1 MIKIDITDSMRK
13 TAHTKSK
20 EMGVLYKSI
29 TRGKGNVFGFLGE
42 EIVRKVLGG
51 EDHNTRDYDLVVND
65 KKIDVKTKKTSVT
78 PKSNY
83 ECSVADVTRKQDCD
97 YFAFVR
103 VLNDQSVGWF
113 LGLKERDEYYN
124 EAVYLTKGE
133 HDPSNNY
140 FVKANC
146 YNLPISSLDQ
156 TVDGIT
162 DDSKL
167 VWVA

>member
-1 MIKIDITDSMRK
+1 MIEINITDAMRK
-13 TAHTKSK
+13 SSHKKAK

-29 TRGKGNVFGFLGE
+29 THGKGNVFGFLGE

-51 EDHNTRDYDLVVND
+51 EEHNTRDYDLVVNN
-65 KKIDVKTKKTSVT
+65 KTIDVKTKKTSVT
-78 PKSNY
+78 PKTNY
-83 ECSVADVTRKQDCD
+83 ECSVADVTRKQNCD

-113 LGLKERDEYYN
+113 LGLKERDEYFN

-140 FVKANC
+140 FVKADC
-146 YNLPISSLDQ
+146 YNLPISALDLN
-156 TVDGIT
+156 VNGIT
-162 DDSKL
+162 DDGSKIK
-167 VWVA
+167 V

>member
-51 EDHNTRDYDLVVND
+51 EDHNTRDYDLLVNN

-97 YFAFVR
+97 YFAFNGFTW
-103 VLNDQSVGWF
+103 VLLDTGNTTSI
-113 LGLKERDEYYN
+113 KE
-124 EAVYLTKGE
+124 
-133 HDPSNNY
+133 
-140 FVKANC
+140 
-146 YNLPISSLDQ
+146 ISHN
-156 TVDGIT
+156 TVDGKIYDLLGRELKYIPT
-162 DDSKL
+162 GEMYIMNKKLYISK
-167 VWVA
+167 

>member
-1 MIKIDITDSMRK
+1 MIEVKITDKMRSVSHRK
-13 TAHTKSK
+13 AK

-51 EDHNTRDYDLVVND
+51 KEHNTRDYDLVVNS
-65 KKIDVKTKKTSVT
+65 KTIDVKTKKTSVT
-78 PKSNY
+78 PKPNY
-83 ECSVADVTRKQDCD
+83 DCSVADITRKQDCD

-113 LGLKERDEYYN
+113 LGLKERDDYFSN
-124 EAVYLTKGE
+124 AVYLAKGE

-140 FVKANC
+140 FVKADC
-146 YNLPISSLDQ
+146 YNLPISSLDLS
-156 TVDGIT
+156 VNGIIENG
-162 DDSKL
+162 SK
-167 VWVA
+167 VKI